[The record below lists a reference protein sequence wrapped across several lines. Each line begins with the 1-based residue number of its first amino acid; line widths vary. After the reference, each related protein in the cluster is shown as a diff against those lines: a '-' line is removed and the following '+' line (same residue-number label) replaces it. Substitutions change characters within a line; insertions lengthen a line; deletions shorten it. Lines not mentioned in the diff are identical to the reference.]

1 MSHSS
6 SGADLGGWQP
16 PHLPLCIGQSE
27 LLHLSER
34 QFDRRRPAVN
44 AHLNFEQRVLVVNL
58 LDGPM
63 ERRKRTI
70 RDAHKLAHFEGR
82 RPHIEWHRRLHSFS
96 TCPNSSS
103 PGAGRPN
110 ILTAALMHERASSTS
125 SPVPLKDAN
134 GPSETRTCSP
144 TSKETDGF
152 GRSMPS
158 CT

>member
-1 MSHSS
+1 MSHSL

-16 PHLPLCIGQSE
+16 PHLPRSIGQSE
-27 LLHLSER
+27 SLHLPEL

-63 ERRKRTI
+63 EGRKRTVG
-70 RDAHKLAHFEGR
+70 DAHELAHFERR
-82 RPHIEWHRRLHSFS
+82 RPQIEWQRRLHSFS

-103 PGAGRPN
+103 TGVGRPKM
-110 ILTAALMHERASSTS
+110 LTATLTRERASSTS
-125 SPVPLKDAN
+125 STVPLKDAN

-144 TSKETDGF
+144 TSNDTDGF
-152 GRSMPS
+152 GRSIPS
-158 CT
+158 